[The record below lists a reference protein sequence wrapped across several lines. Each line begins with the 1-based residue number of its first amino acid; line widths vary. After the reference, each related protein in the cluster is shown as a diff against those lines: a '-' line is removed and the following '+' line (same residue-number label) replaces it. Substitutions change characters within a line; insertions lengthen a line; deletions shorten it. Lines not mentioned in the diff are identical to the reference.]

1 MWPNCSTAKLLFG
14 LCGCLVI
21 HHVRLVEE
29 IEWLS
34 VVIKQNRIFVVMSL
48 CSLFYIVHSITRHRL
63 LSAAEDARELAGDG
77 VTNLGSLC
85 GTTDV
90 ASLDALLDDD
100 LDGLVDSLGELGLLQ
115 RVLEH
120 HADGQEHGNGVDDAL
135 AGNVGCGTYRL
146 NQWWELDDRNG
157 EQIPWMGS

>member
-14 LCGCLVI
+14 LCGGVVI
-21 HHVRLVEE
+21 HHVRLAEK
-29 IEWLS
+29 IGLPS

-63 LSAAEDARELAGDG
+63 LSAAEDTRELAGNG
-77 VTNLGSLC
+77 VADLGSLC
-85 GTTDV
+85 GTTNV
-90 ASLDALLDDD
+90 TGLDALFDDD

-120 HADGQEHGNGVDDAL
+120 HADGQEHGDGVDDAL
-135 AGNVGCGTYRL
+135 AGNVGCRPYRL
-146 NQWWELDDRNG
+146 NQW
-157 EQIPWMGS
+157 